1 MCRDDGKVE
10 ASNARDLYDAAAVH
24 KEGCEG
30 MHRRSRSEWIS
41 GGNGQMSGWSGASGF
56 LINSGGGCRIES
68 NQYIEKDLVGRLL
81 LGANRSC
88 GI

>member
-24 KEGCEG
+24 KEGFEG

-41 GGNGQMSGWSGASGF
+41 GGNGQMSGWSVLELLAS
-56 LINSGGGCRIES
+56 LQIREVA
-68 NQYIEKDLVGRLL
+68 VG
-81 LGANRSC
+81 
-88 GI
+88 